1 MGARRSDIA
10 SQFLCEAVS
19 LTLIG
24 GLVGAGL
31 GMLVASGIE
40 QFLQWST
47 EVSLASTVVAIVVAT
62 VLGVL
67 SGVYPARRASRLDPI
82 GALHFE

>member
-1 MGARRSDIA
+1 VA
-10 SQFLCEAVS
+10 

-24 GLVGAGL
+24 GLAGALL
-31 GMLVASGIE
+31 GMFVASGVE
-40 QFLQWST
+40 RFLQWST
-47 EVSLASTVVAIVVAT
+47 EVSLLSTVFAIAVAT
-62 VLGVL
+62 ILGVL